1 MAQAEHLLF
10 NNTRANNMK
19 CVEWLHMFIGKK
31 LPNSLIVLI
40 GNCNKNISCISIHDR
55 EMLSGDKLE
64 VIPQVKSK
72 LHSNECKHARLK
84 GSSSGDPAVPLSIT

>member
-1 MAQAEHLLF
+1 
-10 NNTRANNMK
+10 
-19 CVEWLHMFIGKK
+19 MFIGKK